1 MMIDSKTG
9 VHEII
14 KPKKWKGEQW
24 SAAQVKL
31 DGFRV
36 TAFKGQK
43 GQLLMYGKNHR
54 EDLEFLHRFPRLRKT
69 LFYQSLKHM
78 PNNSSVDAEIIVP
91 GGTSSDVA
99 TALRDE
105 SIPISLV
112 TFAIPRFMGTMMDEK
127 SLEWAAEKAEKYC
140 LPFAEWYWCDDLVK
154 QLQLTNLP
162 FERVKKELLS
172 MAKSLSYEG
181 WVLKQTQYHGW
192 FKVKEVQMIDAVITD
207 VVPGQGKFVGLVG
220 ALVVSVIGTDGYVPI
235 ANVSGMTD
243 SERKELTEEWKS
255 KSLLGKVVEVKYQEV
270 GSRGRLR
277 HPRFSRMRPDKLP
290 GDCEAEQLTDNC

>member
-1 MMIDSKTG
+1 MFDNKTG
-9 VHEII
+9 VHEIL
-14 KPKKWKGEQW
+14 KPKKWKGERW
-24 SAAQVKL
+24 ATAQVKL

-54 EDLEFLHRFPRLRKT
+54 DDLEFLHRFPRLRKT
-69 LFYQSLKHM
+69 DFYQSLKKL

-105 SIPISLV
+105 SIPISLI

-127 SLEWAAEKAEKYC
+127 GLDWTAEKAEKYN
-140 LPFAEWYWCDDLVK
+140 LLFAEWYWYSDLVK
-154 QLQLTNLP
+154 KLRLATLP
-162 FERVKKELLS
+162 FQRVKEELLS
-172 MAKSLSYEG
+172 MAKSLNYEG
-181 WVLKQTQYHGW
+181 WVLKQTQYRGW
-192 FKVKEVQMIDAVITD
+192 FKVKEVQMVDAVITD
-207 VVPGQGKFVGLVG
+207 VVPGQGKYIGLIG
-220 ALVVSVIGTDGYVPI
+220 ALVVSVIDNDDYVPI

-243 SERKELTEEWKS
+243 AERKELTTTWKNQ
-255 KSLLGKVVEVKYQEV
+255 SLIGQVVEVKYQEV
-270 GSRGRLR
+270 GSKGRLR

-290 GDCEAEQLTDNC
+290 EDCTINQLTDNC